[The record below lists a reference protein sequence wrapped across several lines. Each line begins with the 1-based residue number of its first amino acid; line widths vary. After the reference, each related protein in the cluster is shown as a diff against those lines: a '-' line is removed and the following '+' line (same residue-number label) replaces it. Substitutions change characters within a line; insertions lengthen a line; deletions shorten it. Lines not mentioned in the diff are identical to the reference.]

1 MPIVVPD
8 ILELFTEW
16 FDEQMKSSSSLALWI
31 GHLSPKWENVN
42 VNVNIKLETNAIFV
56 ENFLVYI

>member
-1 MPIVVPD
+1 MPIAVPD
-8 ILELFTEW
+8 ILELFIEC

-31 GHLSPKWENVN
+31 GHLSPTWEN

>member
-42 VNVNIKLETNAIFV
+42 VNIKLETNAIFV

>member
-1 MPIVVPD
+1 MPIAVPD
-8 ILELFTEW
+8 ILELFIEC

-42 VNVNIKLETNAIFV
+42 VNIKLETNAIFV